1 MTTQTRSLTGKGA
14 LVTGGSKGIGAA
26 IVRRLASDG
35 ASVAITYLHSELT
48 AFQLVHEIESSGGK
62 ALAIKA
68 DSASANELRA
78 AVADARESLG
88 RLDIFVSNAGILSM
102 GTIETYGLEDDEQW
116 RPNRP
121 HRQQCRCPNCIP
133 RNKRVQHD
141 QGCAHGTCSRRCD
154 RSRFARHHSQ

>member
-26 IVRRLASDG
+26 IVRRLTSDG
-35 ASVAITYLHSELT
+35 ASVAFTYLHAEQT
-48 AFQLVHEIESSGGK
+48 AFQLAHEIEPPR
-62 ALAIKA
+62 AA

-102 GTIETYGLEDDEQW
+102 GTIGTYGWKTSTAWWPSTCGAPSLGF
-116 RPNRP
+116 R
-121 HRQQCRCPNCIP
+121 HP
-133 RNKRVQHD
+133 R
-141 QGCAHGTCSRRCD
+141 RR
-154 RSRFARHHSQ
+154 